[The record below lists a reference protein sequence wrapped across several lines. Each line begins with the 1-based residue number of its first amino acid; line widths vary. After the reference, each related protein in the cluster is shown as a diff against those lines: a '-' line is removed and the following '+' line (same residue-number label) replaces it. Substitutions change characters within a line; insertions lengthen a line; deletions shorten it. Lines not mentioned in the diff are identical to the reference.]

1 MISLACDCASFSKNG
16 KSRKGEQRFRC
27 KDCGRRWTEERPRPL
42 GDMRVDLDRAALA
55 IQLLVEG
62 SSIRA
67 TSRITKLSQDTISSL
82 ILKVGDNCEKFLTK
96 TIKDVETNFVEA
108 DEVWSFVGMKQ
119 RTANARGY
127 GDNSEL
133 GDSWTFVA
141 IDRETKLVL
150 AHHVGNRSIDA
161 SYDFLEKLKNAT
173 TGRFQLT
180 TDGWGGYTNAV
191 PMTFGN
197 RVDFAQ
203 LIKSCEKEQET
214 VRYSPAKIKSIEK
227 VARFGNPDMDMVSTS
242 FIENWNLQLRMSN
255 RRHTRLTNAFS
266 KSLQHHT
273 AMQNIFIAAY
283 NFTRKHGTIKTS
295 PAMASGLTN
304 EVWSIEKLLIEVAQ

>member
-1 MISLACDCASFSKNG
+1 MIAHACNCEDYSKNG

-27 KDCGRRWTEERPRPL
+27 KDCGRRWTESRIRPL
-42 GDMRVDLDRAALA
+42 DDMRIELDRAALA

-62 SSIRA
+62 SSIRSA
-67 TSRITKLSQDTISSL
+67 SRITKPSQDTISSL
-82 ILKVGDNCEKFLTK
+82 ILTVGAKCAKFLAK
-96 TIKDVETNFVEA
+96 TVTEVECSYVEA
-108 DEVWSFVGMKQ
+108 DEVWSFIGMKEKT
-119 RTANARGY
+119 RKKLGY
-127 GDNSEL
+127 GNEF

-150 AHHVGNRSIDA
+150 AHHVADRSLEA
-161 SYDFLEKLKNAT
+161 SYIFLEKLNEAT

-180 TDGWGGYTNAV
+180 TDGWHGYTTAV
-191 PMTFGN
+191 PMTFGK

-203 LIKSCEKEQET
+203 LIKSYEKEQQV

-227 VARFGNPDMDMVSTS
+227 VPRFGEPDLSMCSTS

-266 KSLQHHT
+266 KSKTHHI
-273 AMQNIFIAAY
+273 AMQAIFVAAY
-283 NFTRKHGTIKTS
+283 NFCRHHGTLKTS
-295 PAMASGLTN
+295 PAVAIGLTDSI
-304 EVWSIEKLLIEVAQ
+304 WSIDRLLAEAAR